1 MRLTS
6 KNLSALFLTT
16 AIGMGLGG
24 CATTN
29 DNNADAP
36 KPSEPVKTPVQATP
50 VSPEGNPDPRPGYVV
65 RFNDRE
71 EFERFSMIGLTRALI
86 QDNSVMPQAQDR
98 DKLMQGAI
106 DGMLKTLT
114 PHDAYITAEDMNDRM
129 SGKPETLTGIGA
141 TLEKMD
147 DTGLIV
153 VQGVLDGGPAQKAG
167 VYAGDIISHVN
178 GQSVKDLPI
187 DKAVGLIRGEKGTTV
202 TLTFERDGKA
212 QPPLK
217 IVRDV
222 VVVKAVDAKLLDD
235 VAYVR
240 LSTFMEGDVH
250 TQVADAFKKLEEK
263 SGSKPVNG
271 YILDLR
277 YNGGGRLDMAA
288 EITDLFVGQQNRPIV
303 DMRGANGVVTHEW
316 AAVPGDILNG
326 KKLVVL
332 INGGSASASE
342 IVAGA
347 LQDFNRATLIGTP
360 SFGKGSVQSVFPFG
374 RYIPGREDGMKVTSA
389 LYHLPTGRSIQN
401 VGITPDILVNGVDE
415 KNIEHERDLGNN
427 VDNPNGDTVQKRTET
442 HTCTVKDDATWKKL
456 GRDYRWGRD
465 DVDRALLCAMKHLK
479 GTSGNATI
487 TPVAAPKP

>member
-29 DNNADAP
+29 DNNVDAP
-36 KPSEPVKTPVQATP
+36 KSSEPVKTTP
-50 VSPEGNPDPRPGYVV
+50 EAEPHAQSPYTID
-65 RFNDRE
+65 FLTDE
-71 EFERFSMIGLTRALI
+71 EFERIMVYGLARRIAMK
-86 QDNSVMPQAQDR
+86 NSVMPQARDR
-98 DKLMQGAI
+98 DKMMQGAI

-114 PHDAYITAEDMNDRM
+114 PHDAYITAEDMKNRM

-141 TLEKMD
+141 SLEKMD

-167 VYAGDIISHVN
+167 VYPGDVISHVN
-178 GQSVKDLPI
+178 GQSVKDLAI
-187 DKAVGLIRGEKGTTV
+187 DKAVDLIRGEKGTVV
-202 TLTFERDGKA
+202 TLTFERDGKS

-217 IVRDV
+217 IVRDLV
-222 VVVKAVDAKLLDD
+222 VIKAVDAKLLDD

-240 LSTFMEGDVH
+240 LSTFMEEDVH
-250 TQVADAFKKLEEK
+250 TQVADAFKKLEAK
-263 SGSKPVNG
+263 AGNKPVNG

-277 YNGGGRLDMAA
+277 YNGGGQLDMAA

-303 DMRGANGVVTHEW
+303 DMRGANGMVTREW
-316 AAVPGDILNG
+316 SAKPGDILNG
-326 KKLVVL
+326 KELVVM

-360 SFGKGSVQSVFPFG
+360 SFGKGSVQSVFPYG
-374 RYIPGREDGMKVTSA
+374 RYIPGREDGIKVTSA

-415 KNIEHERDLGNN
+415 KNIKHERDLGNN

-442 HTCTVKDDATWKKL
+442 HTCTIKDGVTWKTL